1 MSGELHRGSCL
12 CGAVRYEVRGPLRSV
27 IGCHCTQCRKQTGH
41 YMAATAAKHEH
52 FKIIKNEG
60 LRWYRSSDMAE
71 RGFCQVCGSTMF
83 WQGQGRDYVAIAA
96 GSVDG
101 ETGLSVAGHIFCG
114 DKGDYYEIKDGEFQ
128 RAREARIG
136 GVSELW
142 RRREG
147 STS

>member
-1 MSGELHRGSCL
+1 MSDQTHHQGGCS

-52 FKIIKNEG
+52 FKIIKDEG
-60 LRWYRSSDMAE
+60 LRWYRSSDTAE
-71 RGFCQVCGSTMF
+71 RGFCRVCGSTMF
-83 WQGQGRDYVAIAA
+83 RQGKGRDYVAIAA

-142 RRREG
+142 RR
-147 STS
+147 

>member
-52 FKIIKNEG
+52 FKIIKDEG
-60 LRWYRSSDMAE
+60 LHWYSSSDTAE
-71 RGFCQVCGSTMF
+71 RGFCRVCGSTMF
-83 WQGQGRDYVAIAA
+83 WQGKGRDYVAIAA

-128 RAREARIG
+128 RAREARIRR
-136 GVSELW
+136 VSELW
-142 RRREG
+142 RR
-147 STS
+147 

>member
-52 FKIIKNEG
+52 FKIIKDEA
-60 LRWYRSSDMAE
+60 LRWYRSSDTVE
-71 RGFCQVCGSTMF
+71 RGFCRVCGSTMF
-83 WQGQGRDYVAIAA
+83 WQGKGRDYVAIAA

-142 RRREG
+142 RR
-147 STS
+147 

>member
-52 FKIIKNEG
+52 FKIIKDEG
-60 LRWYRSSDMAE
+60 LRWYHSSDTAE
-71 RGFCQVCGSTMF
+71 RGFCRVCGSTMF
-83 WQGQGRDYVAIAA
+83 WQGKGRDYVAIAA

-128 RAREARIG
+128 RAREARIRR
-136 GVSELW
+136 VSELW
-142 RRREG
+142 RR
-147 STS
+147 